1 MPFLKN
7 KIRRNFWQ
15 KIIVRVGNQDVP
27 GIITNNEQDLKKEV
41 QMWTDLHTGFDESK
55 YPHINKGL
63 DGIVAFSTTK
73 SFIDGAVGELI
84 YAGYNIDTLAE
95 NATFEEVCFLLWND
109 RLPNSEELAALNNEL
124 IKERSLPQV
133 VLNYLTTTDK
143 ESEPMAVLQ
152 SAVSMLADFDPT
164 KGKFDSELFMSQAI
178 SITAKIPSIIAA
190 FDRYRHD
197 KEVIAP
203 LNSGSTAFNFLYMLN
218 GEEPG
223 TQAEKTMDLCLILH
237 AEHGMNASTF
247 TARTVC
253 ATMSDIYSSTTAAI
267 GALKGPLHGGA
278 NTAVMKTLIEL
289 GKDGKDADA
298 VAFTKN
304 KLANKEKIMGFGHRV
319 YKVFDPRGRH
329 LQKMAKA
336 LSEETGH
343 EELYRW
349 SMDML
354 NTMKSEKNID
364 PNVDFFSATVYYSI
378 GIQPDLFTC
387 IFTMSRVSGW
397 TGHFM
402 EQAANN
408 RLIRPRAL
416 YVGEKNLDWTPV
428 EKR

>member
-1 MPFLKN
+1 MAE
-7 KIRRNFWQ
+7 
-15 KIIVRVGNQDVP
+15 G
-27 GIITNNEQDLKKEV
+27 
-41 QMWTDLHTGFDESK
+41 LHTGFDEQQ
-55 YPHINKGL
+55 YPHINRGL

-73 SFIDGAVGELI
+73 SFIDGQKGELI

-109 RLPNSEELAALNNEL
+109 RLPNEKELETLKTEL
-124 IKERSLPQV
+124 IEQREIPQV
-133 VLNYLTTTDK
+133 VIDYLKNTAKD
-143 ESEPMAVLQ
+143 SEPMAVLQ

-164 KGKFDSELFMSQAI
+164 KGKYDSSLFMDQAEAL
-178 SITAKIPSIIAA
+178 TAKIPTIIAA
-190 FDRYRHD
+190 YDRIRRGLD
-197 KEVIAP
+197 VVAP
-203 LNSGSTAFNFLYMLN
+203 LKEGSTAFNFLYMLN
-218 GEEPG
+218 GEKPG
-223 TQAEKTMDLCLILH
+223 EQAEKTMDLCLILH

-247 TARTVC
+247 TCRTIG
-253 ATMSDIYSSTTAAI
+253 ATQSDMYSAVAGAI

-278 NTAVMKTLIEL
+278 NTAVMNTLLEL
-289 GKDGKDADA
+289 SEQGDDADA
-298 VAFTKN
+298 VAFTKK
-304 KLANKEKIMGFGHRV
+304 KLDSKEKIMGFGHRV
-319 YKVFDPRGRH
+319 YKTFDPRARL
-329 LQKMAKA
+329 LQKMSKD

-343 EELYRW
+343 ENLYEW

-378 GIQPDLFTC
+378 GIQPDLYTC

-428 EKR
+428 EDR

>member
-1 MPFLKN
+1 MS
-7 KIRRNFWQ
+7 
-15 KIIVRVGNQDVP
+15 
-27 GIITNNEQDLKKEV
+27 E
-41 QMWTDLHTGFDESK
+41 DLHTGFDENEFP
-55 YPHINKGL
+55 YINKGL
-63 DGIVAFSTTK
+63 AGIVAFSTTK
-73 SFIDGAVGELI
+73 SFIDGSIGELI

-95 NATFEEVCFLLWND
+95 NATYEEVCYLLWND
-109 RLPNSEELAALNNEL
+109 RLPNAEELNELNSAL
-124 IKERSLPQV
+124 IKERTLPAP
-133 VLNYLTTTDK
+133 VLDYIKATDK
-143 ESEPMAVLQ
+143 SSEPMSVLR
-152 SAVSMLADFDPT
+152 SAVSMLADSDET
-164 KGKFDSELFMSQAI
+164 KGKFDESLFMDQAI
-178 SITAKIPSIIAA
+178 SITAKIPTIIAA
-190 FDRYRHD
+190 FDRTRKGLD
-197 KEVIAP
+197 IVEP
-203 LNSGSTAFNFLYMLN
+203 LNEGSTAFNFLYMLN
-218 GEEPG
+218 DEKPG
-223 TQAEKTMDLCLILH
+223 AQAEKTMDLCLILH

-253 ATMSDIYSSTTAAI
+253 ATMSDIYSSITAAI

-278 NTAVMKTLIEL
+278 NTAVMNTLLEL
-289 GKDGKDADA
+289 SEQGDDADA
-298 VAFTKN
+298 VEFTQN
-304 KLANKEKIMGFGHRV
+304 KLKNKEKIMGFGHRV

-343 EELYRW
+343 QKLYTW

-354 NTMKSEKNID
+354 NTMKEEKDID

-378 GIQPDLFTC
+378 GIQPDLYTC

-428 EKR
+428 ENR